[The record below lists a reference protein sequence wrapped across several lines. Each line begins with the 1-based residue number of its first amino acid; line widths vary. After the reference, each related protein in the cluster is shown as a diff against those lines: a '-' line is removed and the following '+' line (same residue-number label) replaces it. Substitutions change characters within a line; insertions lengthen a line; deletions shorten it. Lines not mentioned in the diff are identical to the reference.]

1 MLLTESHWYI
11 AEHILTFLELFYD
24 STCALSAVYDPTSSL
39 ILHHIIEI
47 AAHLNNY
54 ENDAM
59 LRSVVVPMKDK
70 FLKYWRDIPIL
81 YSIAFIMDP
90 RAKVRG
96 FSKALVVLS
105 NLTGID
111 YSSYLTEVR
120 AQLSSM
126 FNKYDEKFGAV
137 RMQRPSQP
145 VSSGKRKTAWGKI
158 FGDDGA
164 GSIGAGS
171 SSFGNSSPTPSSLP
185 RRTSTSAL
193 LQAAT
198 SGAALCYCF

>member
-1 MLLTESHWYI
+1 
-11 AEHILTFLELFYD
+11 
-24 STCALSAVYDPTSSL
+24 
-39 ILHHIIEI
+39 
-47 AAHLNNY
+47 
-54 ENDAM
+54 
-59 LRSVVVPMKDK
+59 
-70 FLKYWRDIPIL
+70 
-81 YSIAFIMDP
+81 MDP
-90 RAKVRG
+90 RAKVRS

-105 NLTGID
+105 NLTVTD

-145 VSSGKRKTAWGKI
+145 VSSGKKKTAWGKI

-171 SSFGNSSPTPSSLP
+171 SSFGNSSPTPSSLS
-185 RRTSTSAL
+185 RRTSGSTL

-198 SGAALCYCF
+198 SGASLGITFELSSTWTVTLSIGLMHDFNILNWWQEHKHTYQFFQS

>member
-1 MLLTESHWYI
+1 
-11 AEHILTFLELFYD
+11 
-24 STCALSAVYDPTSSL
+24 
-39 ILHHIIEI
+39 
-47 AAHLNNY
+47 
-54 ENDAM
+54 
-59 LRSVVVPMKDK
+59 
-70 FLKYWRDIPIL
+70 
-81 YSIAFIMDP
+81 MDP

-105 NLTGID
+105 NLTGTD

-145 VSSGKRKTAWGKI
+145 VSSGKKKTAWGKI

-171 SSFGNSSPTPSSLP
+171 SSFGNSSPTPSSLS
-185 RRTSTSAL
+185 RRTSASAL

>member
-24 STCALSAVYDPTSSL
+24 STCALSVVYDPTSPL
-39 ILHHIIEI
+39 ILHNIIEI

-59 LRSVVVPMKDK
+59 LTSVTVPMKDK

-90 RAKVRG
+90 RAKARG

-145 VSSGKRKTAWGKI
+145 VSSGKKKNCLG
-158 FGDDGA
+158 
-164 GSIGAGS
+164 
-171 SSFGNSSPTPSSLP
+171 
-185 RRTSTSAL
+185 
-193 LQAAT
+193 
-198 SGAALCYCF
+198 

>member
-24 STCALSAVYDPTSSL
+24 STCALSVVYDPTSPL
-39 ILHHIIEI
+39 ILHNIIEI
-47 AAHLNNY
+47 AAHLNKY
-54 ENDAM
+54 GNDAI

-105 NLTGID
+105 NLTDID

-145 VSSGKRKTAWGKI
+145 VSSGKKKNCLG
-158 FGDDGA
+158 
-164 GSIGAGS
+164 
-171 SSFGNSSPTPSSLP
+171 
-185 RRTSTSAL
+185 
-193 LQAAT
+193 
-198 SGAALCYCF
+198 

>member
-1 MLLTESHWYI
+1 
-11 AEHILTFLELFYD
+11 
-24 STCALSAVYDPTSSL
+24 
-39 ILHHIIEI
+39 
-47 AAHLNNY
+47 
-54 ENDAM
+54 
-59 LRSVVVPMKDK
+59 
-70 FLKYWRDIPIL
+70 
-81 YSIAFIMDP
+81 MDP
-90 RAKVRG
+90 RAKARG

-164 GSIGAGS
+164 GS

-185 RRTSTSAL
+185 RRTSISAL